1 MKVIVRFVV
10 ASFSTLHYLCG
21 FSLITKSST
30 DMNLALLSMFIPTF
44 FFVSITPGM
53 CMTLALTLG
62 MSIGYRRTLW
72 MMIGELLGVALV
84 SVSAVLGIAAIMLN
98 YPWMFIALKFIGGGY
113 LLYLGVEMW
122 RSRGKLAINV
132 DNLETPKSDN
142 IALIMQGFVTAI
154 ANPKGWAFMISLLP
168 PFIDQNAALAPQLII
183 LVSIILLFEFICMS
197 LYATGGQGLKHVLG
211 QSKNVRLMNRIAG
224 TLMMGVGVWLL
235 LS

>member
-1 MKVIVRFVV
+1 
-10 ASFSTLHYLCG
+10 
-21 FSLITKSST
+21 
-30 DMNLALLSMFIPTF
+30 
-44 FFVSITPGM
+44 
-53 CMTLALTLG
+53 MTLALTLG

-98 YPWMFIALKFIGGGY
+98 YTWMFIALKFIGGGY

-122 RSRGKLAINV
+122 RSRGKLTINV

-197 LYATGGQGLKHVLG
+197 LYATGGKGLKHVLG